1 MATQGKAGQGKAGEQ
16 ARRRRKGVRV
26 TDVTDFKPT
35 KLSLTAL
42 QAMPNESLT
51 GTIDCVERGGHF
63 NKWRRQTEERLEVFF
78 TDGRSVV
85 LNDGMERTIIEAYGT
100 DAGSWTSRQ
109 LTVCVEYSEHLNK
122 KTGEFTR
129 TAARTLRCH
138 PVDAVTNEVK
148 NDPTGIREAAFSD
161 NPSD

>member
-1 MATQGKAGQGKAGEQ
+1 M
-16 ARRRRKGVRV
+16 
-26 TDVTDFKPT
+26 TDFKPT

-42 QAMPNESLT
+42 KAMPSESLT
-51 GTIDCVERGGHF
+51 GTIDHVERAGYF
-63 NKWRRQTEERLEVFF
+63 NKWRRRTEERLEVFF

-85 LNDGMERTIIEAYGT
+85 LNDGMEGTIIEAYGT

-109 LTVCVEYSEHLNK
+109 LTVYVEYSEHMNK
-122 KTGEFTR
+122 KTGELTR
-129 TAARTLRCH
+129 TAARALQCY

-148 NDPTGIREAAFSD
+148 SDATGIREAVFSD